1 MHGQDSVK
9 HMYNNIT
16 VNTLIIVYS
25 EKKLGDLS
33 QVVKDHCYS
42 RGKIDSS
49 AKVDVCAEND
59 TKTDAKCLDKTSEVT
74 NQTTIVKVAVYYFI
88 LFYACIYFL
97 FLVFVFSL
105 RTSFF
110 VVFLYTVEIIL
121 CLQRMSGH
129 NVYCN
134 NEFINNCINID
145 FCSNVKYKW

>member
-1 MHGQDSVK
+1 
-9 HMYNNIT
+9 MYNNIT

-49 AKVDVCAEND
+49 AKIDVCAENG

-74 NQTTIVKVAVYYFI
+74 DQTTIVKVADYSFI
-88 LFYACIYFL
+88 YTCMYFL
-97 FLVFVFSL
+97 FFVFSL

-110 VVFLYTVEIIL
+110 VVFLYTG
-121 CLQRMSGH
+121 R

-134 NEFINNCINID
+134 NEFQGQ
-145 FCSNVKYKW
+145 FALT